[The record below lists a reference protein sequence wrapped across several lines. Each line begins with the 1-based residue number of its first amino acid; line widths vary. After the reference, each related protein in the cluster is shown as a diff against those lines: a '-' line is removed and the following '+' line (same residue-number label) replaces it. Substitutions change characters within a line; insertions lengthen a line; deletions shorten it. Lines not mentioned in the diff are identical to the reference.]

1 MPSIT
6 RNTQSSRAQRREE
19 IRDRLRTAAEE
30 LMANEESYT
39 ELSVERIVREAGI
52 SRATF
57 YVYFEDKGDLLRALA
72 EDFMERILVAAATWW
87 QLPADA
93 SKGDLRNAMRAI
105 FDAYIPHK
113 VVMAAVVEVASYD
126 AALRQL
132 FGELLNRTIAG
143 VASHIALGQKEG
155 YVEEGLDPERTAA
168 WLTWMAERGLYQL
181 VAPASGAAIDRLLE
195 ALTDIT
201 WNTLYAGAR

>member
-6 RNTQSSRAQRREE
+6 RTSQSSRAQRREE
-19 IRDRLRTAAEE
+19 IRDRLGTAAEE
-30 LMANEESYT
+30 LMADGESYT

-72 EDFMERILVAAATWW
+72 EDFIDRMLEAAAGWW
-87 QLPADA
+87 SLPGDA
-93 SKGDLRNAMRAI
+93 SRSDLKGTLRVI
-105 FDAYIPHK
+105 VDAYLPHK

-126 AALRQL
+126 AALREL
-132 FGELLNRTIAG
+132 FGGLLNKTIGA
-143 VASHIALGQKEG
+143 VAHHIATGQAEG
-155 YVEEGLDPERTAA
+155 YVEAGLDPERTAA

-181 VAPASGAAIDRLLE
+181 VAPARPGTVEKLLD
-195 ALTDIT
+195 AMTDIT
-201 WNTLYAGAR
+201 WNTLYASTR

>member
-6 RNTQSSRAQRREE
+6 RTSQSSRAQRREE
-19 IRDRLRTAAEE
+19 IRDRLRIAAED
-30 LMANEESYT
+30 LMAEGESYT

-72 EDFMERILVAAATWW
+72 EDFMDRILEAAAAWW
-87 QLPADA
+87 SLPKDA
-93 SKGDLRNAMRAI
+93 THADLRTAMRAI
-105 FDAYIPHK
+105 VDAYQPHK

-126 AALRQL
+126 AGLREL
-132 FGELLNRTIAG
+132 FGDLLTKTITA
-143 VASHIALGQKEG
+143 VAQHIATGQEEG
-155 YVEEGLDPERTAA
+155 YVEAGLDPQRTAA

-181 VAPASGAAIDRLLE
+181 VAPANGAALERLLD
-195 ALTDIT
+195 AMTDIT
-201 WNTLYAGAR
+201 WNTLYQSTR

>member
-6 RNTQSSRAQRREE
+6 RTNQSSRAQRREE
-19 IRDRLRTAAEE
+19 IRDRLGAAAEQ
-30 LMANEESYT
+30 LMADGESYT

-72 EDFMERILVAAATWW
+72 VEFIERMIGAAAAWW
-87 QLPADA
+87 SLRSDA
-93 SKGDLRNAMRAI
+93 TRTDLRAAMRAI
-105 FDAYIPHK
+105 IDAYQPHK

-126 AALRQL
+126 AGLREL
-132 FGELLNRTIAG
+132 FGDLLNQTIGG
-143 VASHIALGQKEG
+143 VAQHIATGQVEG
-155 YVEEGLDPERTAA
+155 YIEAGLDPERTAA

-181 VAPASGAAIDRLLE
+181 VAPATPATIEKLLD
-195 ALTDIT
+195 AMTDIT
-201 WNTLYAGAR
+201 WNTLYASTR

>member
-6 RNTQSSRAQRREE
+6 RNSQSTRAQRREE
-19 IRDRLRTAAEE
+19 IRDRLRTSAEQ
-30 LMANEESYT
+30 LMKGDESYT

-57 YVYFEDKGDLLRALA
+57 YVYFEDKSDLLRALA
-72 EDFMERILVAAATWW
+72 EDFIERILVAASAWW
-87 QLPADA
+87 GLPADA
-93 SKGDLRNAMRAI
+93 TKPDLRFAMGAI
-105 FDAYIPHK
+105 FDAYLPHK

-126 AALRQL
+126 AGLRTL
-132 FGELLNRTIAG
+132 FGSLLDRTISE
-143 VASHIALGQKEG
+143 VAKHITLGQQEG
-155 YVEEGLDPERTAA
+155 FIVSDLDPERTAA

-181 VAPASGAAIDRLLE
+181 VASANGPALERLLD

-201 WNTLYAGAR
+201 WNTLYEGAR

>member
-19 IRDRLRTAAEE
+19 IRDRLRAAAEE
-30 LMANEESYT
+30 LMASGESYT

-72 EDFMERILVAAATWW
+72 EDFIDRILEAASTWW
-87 QLPADA
+87 ELPADA
-93 SKGDLRNAMRAI
+93 TKADLRDAMRAI
-105 FDAYIPHK
+105 FEAYVPHK

-126 AALRQL
+126 TALREL
-132 FGELLNRTIAG
+132 FGELLQRTIAG
-143 VASHIALGQKEG
+143 VASHIELGQSEG
-155 YVEEGLDPERTAA
+155 YVERGLDPERTAA

-181 VAPASGAAIDRLLE
+181 VAPASGAAVDRLLD
-195 ALTDIT
+195 AITDIT
-201 WNTLYAGAR
+201 WNTLYASVR

>member
-6 RNTQSSRAQRREE
+6 RTNQSSRAQRREE
-19 IRDRLRTAAEE
+19 IRDRLGAAAEQ
-30 LMANEESYT
+30 LMADGESYT

-72 EDFMERILVAAATWW
+72 VDFIERMIGAAAAWW
-87 QLPADA
+87 SLPGDA
-93 SKGDLRNAMRAI
+93 TRMDLRDAMRAI
-105 FDAYIPHK
+105 IDAYQPHK

-126 AALRQL
+126 AGLREL
-132 FGELLNRTIAG
+132 FGDLLNQTIGA
-143 VASHIALGQKEG
+143 VAQHIATGQAEG
-155 YVEEGLDPERTAA
+155 YVEAGLDPERTAA

-181 VAPASGAAIDRLLE
+181 VAPATPATVEKLLD
-195 ALTDIT
+195 AMTDIT
-201 WNTLYAGAR
+201 WNTLYASTR

>member
-6 RNTQSSRAQRREE
+6 RTNQSSRAQRREE
-19 IRDRLRTAAEE
+19 IRDRLGNAAEQ
-30 LMANEESYT
+30 LMADGESYT

-72 EDFMERILVAAATWW
+72 VDFIERMIGAAAAWW
-87 QLPADA
+87 SLPADA
-93 SKGDLRNAMRAI
+93 TRLDLRDAMRAI
-105 FDAYIPHK
+105 IDAYQPHK

-126 AALRQL
+126 AGLREL
-132 FGELLNRTIAG
+132 FGDLLNQTIGA
-143 VASHIALGQKEG
+143 VAQHIAAGQAGG
-155 YVEEGLDPERTAA
+155 YVEAGLDPERTAA

-181 VAPASGAAIDRLLE
+181 VAPATPATIEKLLD
-195 ALTDIT
+195 AMTDIT
-201 WNTLYAGAR
+201 WNTLYASTR

>member
-19 IRDRLRTAAEE
+19 IRDRLRTAAEQ
-30 LMANEESYT
+30 LMAHEESYT

-72 EDFMERILVAAATWW
+72 EDFIDRILVAAAHWW
-87 QLPADA
+87 HLTAELTKA
-93 SKGDLRNAMRAI
+93 DLRLAMREI

-126 AALRQL
+126 AGLRTL
-132 FGELLNRTIAG
+132 FGDLLDRTIAK
-143 VASHIALGQKEG
+143 VAEHIEIGQ
-155 YVEEGLDPERTAA
+155 EEGFVAKDLDPEHTAA

-181 VAPASGAAIDRLLE
+181 VAPANDAAIERLLD
-195 ALTDIT
+195 AITDIT
-201 WNTLYAGAR
+201 WNTLYMGGR

>member
-6 RNTQSSRAQRREE
+6 RTNQSSRARRREE
-19 IRDRLRTAAEE
+19 IRDRLGAAAEQ
-30 LMANEESYT
+30 LMADGESYT

-72 EDFMERILVAAATWW
+72 VDFIERMIGAAAAWW
-87 QLPADA
+87 SLTGDA
-93 SKGDLRNAMRAI
+93 TRMDLRDAMRAI
-105 FDAYIPHK
+105 IDAYQPHK

-126 AALRQL
+126 AGLREL
-132 FGELLNRTIAG
+132 FGDLLNQTIAA
-143 VASHIALGQKEG
+143 VAQHIATGQAGG
-155 YVEEGLDPERTAA
+155 YVEAGLDPERTAA

-181 VAPASGAAIDRLLE
+181 VAPATPAAIEKLLD
-195 ALTDIT
+195 AMTDIT
-201 WNTLYAGAR
+201 WNTLYASTR

>member
-6 RNTQSSRAQRREE
+6 RTTQSSRAQRREE
-19 IRDRLRTAAEE
+19 IRDRLRVAAEE
-30 LMANEESYT
+30 LMANGESYT

-72 EDFMERILVAAATWW
+72 EDFIDRILVAASTWW
-87 QLPADA
+87 ELPADA
-93 SKGDLRNAMRAI
+93 TKADLRSAMQAI

-132 FGELLNRTIAG
+132 FGELLNRTIVG
-143 VASHIALGQKEG
+143 VASHIAAGQNEG
-155 YVEEGLDPERTAA
+155 YVERGLDPRRTAA

-181 VAPASGAAIDRLLE
+181 VAPASGAAIERLLD

-201 WNTLYAGAR
+201 WNTLYASTR